1 MKTNA
6 FIVSAT
12 SIVWLLVSMMKKL
25 SLLEIT
31 NLTFIVGIITLV
43 IYAIIVIIESKFLS
57 LFTNGFKKINYLLF
71 PQSRASKRAE
81 ELVDNDHKLIEWK
94 QSVKE
99 VLKKIVVS
107 ISITTLSISMVCLVL
122 LYWIL

>member
-31 NLTFIVGIITLV
+31 NLTFIAGIITLV

-81 ELVDNDHKLIEWK
+81 ELVDNDHELIEWK
-94 QSVKE
+94 QSIRE
-99 VLKKIVVS
+99 VLKKIVIS